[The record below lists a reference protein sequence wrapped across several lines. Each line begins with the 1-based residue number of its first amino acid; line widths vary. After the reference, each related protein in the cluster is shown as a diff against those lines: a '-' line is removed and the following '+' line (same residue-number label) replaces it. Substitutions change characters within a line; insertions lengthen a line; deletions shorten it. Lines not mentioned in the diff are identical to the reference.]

1 MQKFGSKF
9 PRIPLKRTS
18 ENGHSTMFMNEGKNR
33 RGRCP
38 LEPGRKRLQTFE
50 EALRDG
56 LEELLV

>member
-1 MQKFGSKF
+1 MNKW
-9 PRIPLKRTS
+9 LVTS
-18 ENGHSTMFMNEGKNR
+18 ENTHSATFVNKGKNR

-38 LEPGRKRLQTFE
+38 LEPGRRRLQTFE